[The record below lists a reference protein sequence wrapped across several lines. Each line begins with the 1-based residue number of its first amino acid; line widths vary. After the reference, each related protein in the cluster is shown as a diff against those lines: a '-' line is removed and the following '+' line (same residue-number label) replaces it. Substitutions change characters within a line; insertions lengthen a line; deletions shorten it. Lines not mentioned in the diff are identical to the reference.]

1 MLDAQC
7 STCGAWHAVL
17 EESVLCRRICHCA
30 WHNVDTGF
38 RGALAKWQ
46 EFFLGSATLPQP
58 LMPCKEAPGIL
69 DVGLA
74 AILKPILCKSFWSAQ
89 YSDGHHACG
98 LGFLAWLSLLPTP
111 GREGKG
117 YIAVPACGG
126 SLAEAKPLVIYI
138 AISAYKGRRAETLR
152 LTTRPGQKGST
163 HKTWTEKDHKS

>member
-74 AILKPILCKSFWSAQ
+74 AILKPILCK
-89 YSDGHHACG
+89 
-98 LGFLAWLSLLPTP
+98 
-111 GREGKG
+111 
-117 YIAVPACGG
+117 V
-126 SLAEAKPLVIYI
+126 LVIYLAI
-138 AISAYKGRRAETLR
+138 ASCVFETNTAQCVSL
-152 LTTRPGQKGST
+152 P
-163 HKTWTEKDHKS
+163 